1 MEAKINVF
9 EIKHIRISDGSIFYR
24 ATARH
29 RVTFSSRINAGT
41 MVCSD
46 ISFTVVPSRGNVFIV
61 YSNAKYDGEYDVS
74 LVARLKLAHVYDT
87 YTIII
92 FDVNTERKYF
102 DLKRYSALQSFS
114 PPLSLLADR
123 FSSNGVTQFRGEE
136 FRFIEKFRN
145 YSRVRMHI

>member
-74 LVARLKLAHVYDT
+74 LVAHD
-87 YTIII
+87 
-92 FDVNTERKYF
+92 
-102 DLKRYSALQSFS
+102 
-114 PPLSLLADR
+114 
-123 FSSNGVTQFRGEE
+123 
-136 FRFIEKFRN
+136 
-145 YSRVRMHI
+145 

>member
-1 MEAKINVF
+1 
-9 EIKHIRISDGSIFYR
+9 
-24 ATARH
+24 
-29 RVTFSSRINAGT
+29 

-102 DLKRYSALQSFS
+102 DLKRYSF
-114 PPLSLLADR
+114 
-123 FSSNGVTQFRGEE
+123 FSSAISSRGSIFLQRCFGLHNFAGRNLDSLRSFAIIHACVCIFRESE
-136 FRFIEKFRN
+136 IRRRPTPRSVVSRWKLFLALSFIN
-145 YSRVRMHI
+145 NDG

>member
-74 LVARLKLAHVYDT
+74 LVARLKLAHEPRYVYNYYLNVRCEHEKIKYLDLKGYSFFSSAISSRGSIFLQRC
-87 YTIII
+87 YTI
-92 FDVNTERKYF
+92 
-102 DLKRYSALQSFS
+102 S
-114 PPLSLLADR
+114 
-123 FSSNGVTQFRGEE
+123 RGG
-136 FRFIEKFRN
+136 I
-145 YSRVRMHI
+145 